1 MLGLKKNLVSRYD
14 YVYMIIMVLYMAQM
28 TGFTDRM
35 VGRLSGNPIPF
46 LIPIVA
52 TCILVN
58 KHRVKFSNKNL
69 YNVCALLFAWSV
81 LVIFKMSLFSGTELS
96 YYFFLFYAVII
107 AYIHIQ
113 AYGNKYFQC
122 YEEVIVL
129 FSKIALVGWLICNLL
144 PGPASVIM
152 HQFQATHYGNNFLYI
167 FHWMDPAKGQIY
179 RNAGCSWEPGRFA
192 VMVVLGIVVNLSREG
207 IRFRKNKNVKWLLLT
222 LLSTMSTTGYIT
234 TMLLYSLYWIKK
246 WNIKYIMSFV
256 VVFIP
261 VLYFLSTLDFIGDK
275 LSKRMDVESLV
286 NTAMVSIDYSNS
298 IGEGEEYQSSLDRF
312 ESIYF
317 EVIENIPREPILGY
331 GRNTDNSYYSKN
343 ISKAFTLTG
352 GLAKLFGQYGLILG
366 LILYFILYKSSV
378 RFAQNNANG
387 KAMAL
392 MIVILFSSISYEIFC
407 VPVFT
412 AFWFYYLFE
421 KRQGKLSL
429 KTTLPSQF

>member
-1 MLGLKKNLVSRYD
+1 MLGLKRNLVSKYD

-28 TGFTDRM
+28 TEDTARM
-35 VGRLSGNPIPF
+35 VGNLSGSPISF

-52 TCILVN
+52 TFFLVR
-58 KHRVKFSNKNL
+58 KHRLNFSNKNL
-69 YNVCALLFAWSV
+69 YRVCALLFVWSI
-81 LVIFKMSLFSGTELS
+81 LVIFKMSLFTGKELS
-96 YYFFLFYAVII
+96 YYFFLFYAVVI

-113 AYGNKYFQC
+113 AYGNKFFQC

-144 PGPASVIM
+144 PGPASAVM
-152 HQFQATHYGNNFLYI
+152 HQFQPTHYGNNFLYI
-167 FHWMDPAKGQIY
+167 FHWMDPAKDQVY

-192 VMVVLGIVVNLSREG
+192 IMVVLGIVVNLSREG
-207 IRFRKNKNVKWLLLT
+207 IRFKKNKNIIWLLLT

-234 TMLLYSLYWIKK
+234 TMTLYSLYWIKK
-246 WNIKYIMSFV
+246 WNVKYIMSFV

-261 VLYFLSTLDFIGDK
+261 VLYFLSTLEFIGDK
-275 LSKRMDVESLV
+275 ISKRMDVNSLV

-298 IGEGEEYQSSLDRF
+298 IGEGDEYKASLDRF

-317 EVIENIPREPILGY
+317 EVVENILHDPILGY

-352 GLAKLFGQYGLILG
+352 GLAKLFGQYGLVLG
-366 LILYFILYKSSV
+366 CILYIILYKSSL
-378 RFAQNNANG
+378 RFAHNSING
-387 KAMAL
+387 KPMAL
-392 MIVILFSSISYEIFC
+392 MIVILFSSISYVIFC
-407 VPVFT
+407 IPIFT

-421 KRQGKLSL
+421 KNKCD
-429 KTTLPSQF
+429 TVNFLPKRNQ